1 MPTSWFAVIMTLIY
15 TIFVWVI
22 FTFAVPQK
30 AQGMEVEGPEWDSPF
45 AQEVKQ
51 MIRQD
56 YPELHLDLITE
67 PNPVRNQADVRRLRT
82 AYQNCV
88 DASTL
93 VTLYG
98 VWLWEGIPK
107 ETIRSKFFDDTDPYA
122 MAIATAVLEDAVRI
136 SVDYSER
143 EDALRTAKIYRDV
156 YYSICI
162 NESHRR
168 FHHVAL

>member
-1 MPTSWFAVIMTLIY
+1 MY
-15 TIFVWVI
+15 TIV
-22 FTFAVPQK
+22 TAQN
-30 AQGMEVEGPEWDSPF
+30 AQGMEVEGPDWDSPF

-51 MIRQD
+51 MIRQG
-56 YPELHLDLITE
+56 YPKIHIDLVTE

-107 ETIRSKFFDDTDPYA
+107 ETIRSKFFDETDPYA

-136 SVDYSER
+136 QVDYSET
-143 EDALRTAKIYRDV
+143 ENALRTAKIYRDV

-162 NESHRR
+162 NESHLR